1 MVLQEFSNLRL
12 MMTRMSN
19 RVSQKTGF
27 DPSLGK
33 DAQVRQSRLLTTNIM
48 MFVTP
53 RFSDEPPFQKDFWI
67 SFAQTWVQRGVST
80 HLVMFAVISIS
91 L

>member
-1 MVLQEFSNLRL
+1 VCNVIVVLQEFSNLRL

-33 DAQVRQSRLLTTNIM
+33 DAVVR
-48 MFVTP
+48 
-53 RFSDEPPFQKDFWI
+53 
-67 SFAQTWVQRGVST
+67 
-80 HLVMFAVISIS
+80 
-91 L
+91 

>member
-1 MVLQEFSNLRL
+1 MLVCNVCVVLQEFSNLRL

-33 DAQVRQSRLLTTNIM
+33 DAVVRCSTLLTTHNN
-48 MFVTP
+48 
-53 RFSDEPPFQKDFWI
+53 DYE
-67 SFAQTWVQRGVST
+67 
-80 HLVMFAVISIS
+80 
-91 L
+91 

>member
-1 MVLQEFSNLRL
+1 MCDSRLTPVSVLVCNVCVVLQEFSNLRL

-33 DAQVRQSRLLTTNIM
+33 DAVVRCSTLLTTHNN
-48 MFVTP
+48 
-53 RFSDEPPFQKDFWI
+53 DYE
-67 SFAQTWVQRGVST
+67 
-80 HLVMFAVISIS
+80 
-91 L
+91 